1 LYLKF
6 VNGLYLFIYTMI
18 KRLIIFFYFLP
29 CILFS
34 QIATSP
40 LDQGQDLNVLYR
52 NEACGSVFAHTRGWG
67 IQYAR
72 LKHVT
77 GTRKRILEFSVAN
90 MKHPKEYKLKYE
102 GISGNKSF
110 YYGKLNSLIML
121 RSGIGIQ
128 QILYERSERK
138 SLEVRMSTVLGCN
151 LALVKPVYLY
161 VFKDNLITPI
171 IERYNP
177 IEHNLSNI
185 AGRAPMLFGFSNLT
199 VRPGAYA
206 KLGFSFEY
214 GDYSNEVKAI
224 ETGVLVDVFPL
235 PVATMAKIPQEQV
248 FITLYLSFVFG
259 KKWF

>member
-1 LYLKF
+1 MKNFFLI
-6 VNGLYLFIYTMI
+6 FI
-18 KRLIIFFYFLP
+18 LNLP
-29 CILFS
+29 CFLFS

-40 LDQGQDLNVLYR
+40 LDQGQNLNVLYR
-52 NEACGSVFAHTRGWG
+52 NEATGSIFAHTRGWG

-110 YYGKLNSLIML
+110 YYGKLNSLMML
-121 RSGIGIQ
+121 RTGVGIQ
-128 QILYERSERK
+128 RTLYERSERK
-138 SLEVRMSTVLGCN
+138 SLEIRLSTVLGCN
-151 LALVKPVYLY
+151 LTFVKPVYLY
-161 VFKDNLITPI
+161 VFKENYLAPI

-177 IEHNLSNI
+177 DEHNLSNI

-199 VRPGAYA
+199 LRPGAYA

-214 GDYSNEVKAI
+214 GEYSNEVKAI
-224 ETGVLVDVFPL
+224 ETGVLLDVFPA
-235 PVATMAKIPQEQV
+235 PVSTMAKIPQEQV
-248 FITLYLSFVFG
+248 FVTLYLSFVFG

>member
-1 LYLKF
+1 
-6 VNGLYLFIYTMI
+6 MI
-18 KRLIIFFYFLP
+18 KYLVIFFSLIP
-29 CILFS
+29 CFLFS

-52 NEACGSVFAHTRGWG
+52 NEATGSVFAHTRGWG

-110 YYGKLNSLIML
+110 YYGKLNSLMML
-121 RSGIGIQ
+121 RTGVGIQ
-128 QILYERSERK
+128 RTLYERSERK
-138 SLEVRMSTVLGCN
+138 SLEIRMSTILGCN
-151 LALVKPVYLY
+151 FTLIKPVYLY
-161 VFKDNLITPI
+161 VFKENLIAPI

-177 IEHNLSNI
+177 DEHNLSNI
-185 AGRAPMLFGFSNLT
+185 AGRAPILFGFSNLT
-199 VRPGAYA
+199 VRPGGYA

-214 GDYSNEVKAI
+214 GEYSNEVKAI

-235 PVATMAKIPQEQV
+235 QVATMAKIPKEQIFV
-248 FITLYLSFVFG
+248 TLYLSFVFG

>member
-1 LYLKF
+1 
-6 VNGLYLFIYTMI
+6 
-18 KRLIIFFYFLP
+18 LI
-29 CILFS
+29 S

-52 NEACGSVFAHTRGWG
+52 NEATGSVFAHTRGWG

-77 GTRKRILEFSVAN
+77 AKRKSILEFSFAN
-90 MKHPKEYKLKYE
+90 MRHPKEYKLKYE

-110 YYGKLNSLIML
+110 YYGKLNSLMMI
-121 RSGIGIQ
+121 RTGVGIQ
-128 QILYERSERK
+128 HTLYERSERK
-138 SLEVRMSTVLGCN
+138 SLEIRMSTVAGCN
-151 LALVKPVYLY
+151 LTLIKPVYLY
-161 VFKDNLITPI
+161 VFKENLIAPI
-171 IERYNP
+171 IEKYNP
-177 IEHNLSNI
+177 DEHNLSNI
-185 AGRAPMLFGFSNLT
+185 AGRAPWLFGFSNLT
-199 VRPGAYA
+199 VRPGGYA

-248 FITLYLSFVFG
+248 FVTLYFSFVFG